1 MARRKREPIV
11 DTIERPPAMTM
22 EERERVLMGYAMD
35 LAERQLRDGS
45 ASSQTLNHFLQMADT
60 TRDLRTERIRQ
71 QTNLYAMKVD
81 AIKNSQQN
89 DERAANAVAA
99 LKRYSGRF
107 GLEEITDGE
116 LF

>member
-1 MARRKREPIV
+1 MAPKRSQN
-11 DTIERPPAMTM
+11 RPPARTM
-22 EERERVLMGYAMD
+22 EERETLLMSYAMD
-35 LAERQLRDGS
+35 LAEKQLLEGT

-89 DERAANAVAA
+89 DEKAANAVAA

-107 GLEEITDGE
+107 GLEEITDGDI
-116 LF
+116 F